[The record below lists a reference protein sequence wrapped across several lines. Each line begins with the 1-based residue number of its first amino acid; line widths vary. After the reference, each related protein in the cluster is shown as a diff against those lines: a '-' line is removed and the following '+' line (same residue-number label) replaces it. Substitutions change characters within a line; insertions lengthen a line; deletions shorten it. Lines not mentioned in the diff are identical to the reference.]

1 MWILD
6 LFRSIFGNQKPQQQ
20 KSESYSCRSI
30 VHERLPIKELE
41 PLGYQHFD
49 NALEFWFANRQE
61 DGPPDWSSFQP
72 GKHPALLPH
81 LILYEKIGDR
91 YATRI
96 TGDALAPYLAHKPAG
111 KFLDEITPRDRLD
124 DIVMR
129 LDRTLS
135 DGLPNYV
142 EKVRLWKEDS
152 KFYGYNALS
161 MPFDSE
167 DKGLVRVL
175 CVLQFHSTEID
186 Y

>member
-1 MWILD
+1 MGILD
-6 LFRSIFGNQKPQQQ
+6 LFRSIFGNQQNKQSSGEFL
-20 KSESYSCRSI
+20 KSRNV

-41 PLGYQHFD
+41 PLGYKHFD
-49 NALEFWFANRQE
+49 HALDFWFANRQE
-61 DGPPDWSSFQP
+61 SCPPDWSSFQP

-81 LILYEKIGDR
+81 LILYEKVGDR

-96 TGDALAPYLAHKPAG
+96 TGDALSPYLINKPAG
-111 KFLDEITPRDRLD
+111 KFLDEITPRDRLE

-129 LDRTLS
+129 LDRALS
-135 DGLPNYV
+135 DRLPNYV
-142 EKVRLWKEDS
+142 EKTRLWEEDS

-161 MPFDSE
+161 MPFDST

-175 CVLQFHSTEID
+175 CVLQVHATEID